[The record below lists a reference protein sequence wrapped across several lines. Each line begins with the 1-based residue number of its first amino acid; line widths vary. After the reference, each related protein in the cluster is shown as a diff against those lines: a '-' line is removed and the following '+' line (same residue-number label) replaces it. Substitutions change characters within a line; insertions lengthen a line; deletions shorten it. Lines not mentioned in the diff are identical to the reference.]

1 MAAERGFT
9 GMTERGP
16 GGMMTGKE
24 EESMGDIGTDEPL
37 KRRILEPMPAT
48 EPVPEIAPEITPEPV
63 IEPAR
68 VPEEVPA

>member
-1 MAAERGFT
+1 
-9 GMTERGP
+9 
-16 GGMMTGKE
+16 MTGKE

-63 IEPAR
+63 IEPVR

>member
-1 MAAERGFT
+1 
-9 GMTERGP
+9 
-16 GGMMTGKE
+16 MTGKE

-48 EPVPEIAPEITPEPV
+48 EPVPEITPEPV
-63 IEPAR
+63 IEPVR